1 MSLVVDTAYAV
12 TAVAGVGLA
21 GVAAHVHRDRDVLG
35 SRALAG
41 FFGLLGLGSL
51 LIGTGELTGVVS
63 SPSGI
68 DFPGVVFSTAAVV
81 GVTAPL
87 ALVFA
92 LQYTG
97 RTRRPGRRLAAVIG
111 GELFGVVVW
120 FVAVWTRPDSVL
132 RVVSN
137 LWWALLS
144 FVFTVV
150 AVYTLATTVD
160 GRVLDTT
167 VAVGLLVPVVAVNT
181 TWRFMVVVSTFLD
194 RPAVAICVALVP
206 VVSLLAAGFLF
217 TRRDPFGTLPATR
230 RIGRQ
235 AAIRETDDLVVVADD
250 DDTVVETN
258 AAANAV
264 VDATVGTPTVAGL
277 LGAPTDEL
285 ASAETVALPDGRDYD
300 PQVSRLSDHRDRSLG
315 AVISLRDVTA
325 REAREQRLSVLN
337 RVLRHNVRNQM
348 DVVRAHAEALDGDH
362 AAAIT
367 ETVDTV
373 AKLGRDARTV
383 DRLVSAS
390 EVGPVRLDEIVDDV
404 VCEYCGATA
413 GTEHADSVVVQ
424 STDVADGDTGA
435 TATDEGDQTVVADG
449 VGEVTVTTSVP
460 AATVVTDERAL
471 EVALDSAVANAVEY
485 ANSRVEINCRP
496 SADGESGGDGYVLSV
511 ADDGPGLPDSEQ
523 AALDIDR
530 ETQLEHATGLGLW
543 KLRWAVD
550 AFDGSVAVAT
560 DDGTTVSVTVP
571 DLG

>member
-51 LIGTGELTGVVS
+51 LIGTGALTGVVS
-63 SPSGI
+63 SPSGS
-68 DFPGVVFSTAAVV
+68 DFPRVLFSTAAVV

-181 TWRFMVVVSTFLD
+181 MWRFIVVVSTFLD
-194 RPAVAICVALVP
+194 RPAVAICVAFVP

-258 AAANAV
+258 AAADAA
-264 VDATVGTPTVAGL
+264 VDATVGTSTVAGL

-285 ASAETVALPDGRDYD
+285 ASAETVGLPDGRGYD

-362 AAAIT
+362 ATAIT

-390 EVGPVRLDEIVDDV
+390 EVGPVRLDELVDDV
-404 VCEYCGATA
+404 VCEHCGTTA

-424 STDVADGDTGA
+424 STDVADGDTRAA
-435 TATDEGDQTVVADG
+435 TSEADQTVVADG

-485 ANSRVEINCRP
+485 ANSRVEIDCRP
-496 SADGESGGDGYVLSV
+496 SADGESGSDGYVLSV
-511 ADDGPGLPDSEQ
+511 ADNGPGLPESEQ
-523 AALDIDR
+523 AALDVDR
-530 ETQLEHATGLGLW
+530 ETQLEHTTGLGLW